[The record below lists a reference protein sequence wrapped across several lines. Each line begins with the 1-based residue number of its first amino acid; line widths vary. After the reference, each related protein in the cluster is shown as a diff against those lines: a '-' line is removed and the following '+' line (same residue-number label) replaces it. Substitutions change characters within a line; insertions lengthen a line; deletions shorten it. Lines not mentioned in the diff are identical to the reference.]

1 MQTIERYR
9 TSRLITELAALQMHF
24 IKLKKSS
31 LLNDTGLGLTK
42 TFLKNVKSIWLSHCG
57 MKFRGLMQKIT
68 LPISLL

>member
-24 IKLKKSS
+24 IELKKA
-31 LLNDTGLGLTK
+31 LFLMTF
-42 TFLKNVKSIWLSHCG
+42 FLKNVKPIWLSHCG